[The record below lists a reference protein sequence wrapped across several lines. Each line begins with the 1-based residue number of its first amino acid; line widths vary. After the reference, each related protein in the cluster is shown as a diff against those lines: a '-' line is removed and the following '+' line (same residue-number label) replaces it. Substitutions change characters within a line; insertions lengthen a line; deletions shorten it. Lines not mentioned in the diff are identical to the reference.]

1 MLVITRK
8 AGEAI
13 RIGDDVTITVLDVAG
28 STVRIGIDAPSEI
41 PVFRQE
47 IWAAVKEENRAAA
60 DASAN
65 STPSMIAAAPA
76 LLLFMWTLLPME
88 RACRGFTRSTNEQ
101 AAGHA

>member
-8 AGEAI
+8 SGEAI

-60 DASAN
+60 DASVEDVPG
-65 STPSMIAAAPA
+65 SESP
-76 LLLFMWTLLPME
+76 
-88 RACRGFTRSTNEQ
+88 
-101 AAGHA
+101 